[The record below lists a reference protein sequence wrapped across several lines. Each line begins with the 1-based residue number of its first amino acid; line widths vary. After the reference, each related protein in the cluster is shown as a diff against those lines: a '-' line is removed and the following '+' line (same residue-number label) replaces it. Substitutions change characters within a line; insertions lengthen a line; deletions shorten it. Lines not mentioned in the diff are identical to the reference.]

1 VGDQGRRK
9 LRVVVVAQAAPAQG
23 GIATFAETIV
33 SDPGLRRT
41 FDMRLL
47 NTTRKAVR
55 VGGALSFANAWH
67 ALADAVR
74 VFRASRGA
82 AVVHVQTALLPTLPL
97 LRALAVCRA
106 ADLAGAAVLC
116 HVHTG
121 LANTGPHESFQ
132 PSRLQRFLLRRFGFV
147 FAVMTVSRAGMAG
160 LGPFMRRARIE
171 IVDNAVEVANFETAT
186 TGPALPAVLFVGTL
200 ARRKGLLDL
209 LAAARL
215 LHARG
220 VVDWRLEVVG
230 AGNEAGDREAETVR
244 RAFRDDG
251 LDGALVGP
259 LGGTDLRARLRS
271 AGIYTLPSHSE
282 GQPIGILEAMASG
295 LPVVATRV
303 GGIPDLIRDGVDG
316 LLVDPGQPEQ
326 LAEALGSLIASP
338 DLRSRMG
345 QAARKQ
351 VEERYDVPRLR
362 ARLSELYE
370 RAAGGRRSR

>member
-1 VGDQGRRK
+1 MEDQGRPK
-9 LRVVVVAQAAPAQG
+9 PRVVVVAQAAPAQG

-33 SDPGLRRT
+33 SDPGLGRT
-41 FDMRLL
+41 FVMHLL

-55 VGGALSFANAWH
+55 VGGALSLANAWH
-67 ALADAVR
+67 ALVDAAR

-121 LANTGPHESFQ
+121 LANTGPHESFE
-132 PSRLQRFLLRRFGFV
+132 PTRLQRFLLRRFGFV
-147 FAVMTVSRAGMAG
+147 TCVVTVSRAGMAG
-160 LGPFMRRARIE
+160 LGPFMGRAPLE
-171 IVDNAVEVANFETAT
+171 VVENAVDARSFGAT
-186 TGPALPAVLFVGTL
+186 DPGAAAPGVLFVGTL

-215 LHARG
+215 LQARG
-220 VVDWRLEVVG
+220 VVDWRLEIVG

-244 RAFRDDG
+244 RAFRDAG
-251 LDGALVGP
+251 LDDALLGP
-259 LGGTDLRARLRS
+259 LGGTDIRARLRS
-271 AGIYTLPSHSE
+271 SSIYTLPSHSE

-303 GGIPDLIRDGVDG
+303 GGIPDLVRDGVDG
-316 LLVDPGQPEQ
+316 LLVDPGRPEQ
-326 LAEALGSLIASP
+326 LADALASLIASP

-351 VEERYDVPRLR
+351 VEEHYDVARLR
-362 ARLSELYE
+362 VRLSELYE
-370 RAAGGRRSR
+370 RAARDVRAR

>member
-1 VGDQGRRK
+1 
-9 LRVVVVAQAAPAQG
+9 VVVVAQAAPAQG

-33 SDPGLRRT
+33 SDPGLGRS

-55 VGGALSFANAWH
+55 LGGALSLANAWH

-82 AVVHVQTALLPTLPL
+82 AVVHVQTALLPTLPM

-106 ADLAGAAVLC
+106 ADVAGAAVLC

-147 FAVMTVSRAGMAG
+147 SAVVTVSRAGMAG
-160 LGPFMRRARIE
+160 LAPFMPTRFE
-171 IVDNAVEVANFETAT
+171 IVDNAAEVAAFETSHA
-186 TGPALPAVLFVGTL
+186 GAAMPAVLFVGTL

-220 VVDWRLEVVG
+220 VVDWTLEVVG
-230 AGNEAGDREAETVR
+230 AGNEAGDREADTVR
-244 RAFRDDG
+244 RAFGDEG
-251 LDGALVGP
+251 MAEALLGP
-259 LGGTDLRARLRS
+259 LGGAVLRARLRS
-271 AGIYTLPSHSE
+271 AGIYVLPSHSE

-316 LLVDPGQPEQ
+316 VLVDPGRPEQ
-326 LAEALGSLIASP
+326 LAEALASLIASP

-345 QAARKQ
+345 QAARER
-351 VEERYDVPRLR
+351 VENRYDVARLR
-362 ARLSELYE
+362 ARLSELYA
-370 RAAGGRRSR
+370 RAATDRRT